1 MSEFDV
7 IKGFAFDMD
16 GVLADTARFHTIAWR
31 KIADEVGTTWTKEL
45 EEGLKGIDRM
55 GSLALIISAGGHD
68 DEYDQSAREALAEKK
83 DTNYRELI
91 STLTPDDILPGMQ
104 QFLDELKAA
113 SYQLSVASA
122 SKNAPFIIE
131 RLGLADYFEAVVD
144 PASVAAG
151 KPDPAIFAAAAKV
164 LNLEPEQVIGLED
177 SAAGIQSINGA
188 GEISVGIGDANVL
201 VEADVN
207 FDKTAD
213 VTLNAIK
220 VALDSK

>member
-83 DTNYRELI
+83 NTNYRELI
-91 STLTPDDILPGMQ
+91 STLTPADILPGMQ

-113 SYQLSVASA
+113 NYQLSVASA

-144 PASVAAG
+144 PASVAVG

-164 LNLEPEQVIGLED
+164 LNLEPGQVIGLED

-188 GEISVGIGDANVL
+188 GEISIGIGDVNVLTEANV
-201 VEADVN
+201 N
-207 FDKTAD
+207 FGKTAD
-213 VTLNAIK
+213 VTLDAIK
-220 VALDSK
+220 IALGDK